1 MNLSGLVKTLQQL
14 PAYRALVTQR
24 DSTPQALLSAA
35 RPLVVAGVKQDRPG
49 SLVLVTARSEMA
61 QQLATQLEIWL
72 PSVAE
77 GGPPVFVFAE
87 PDALPYE
94 RIAWSGYTRQQRL
107 TAMAALQSR
116 TGVRPVV
123 IVSARAL
130 MQKTLPARELRL
142 ALRPLKVGGVVRLEQ
157 MTTNW
162 AQTGYNPAETVEEP
176 GTFARR
182 GGIID
187 IWPPNLSQP
196 VRIDLFGDE
205 VDSLRLFDPTTQRS
219 LQHVQSIEIGPGSEA
234 LSKYGPAALERLGV
248 KGGNLSAPENV
259 AGADVSPLLD
269 PGLLLAMRE
278 ELRLQVEHLS
288 QGQSFHGIEWY
299 LPYFYE
305 QPASLLDYVD
315 SDATLVVDDALDLF
329 ATIHELEAQ
338 AATLREELLRAGEL
352 PQTFAPSYFNGDELR
367 STLQGKQPLLL
378 GYGDLFG
385 KSTSANTELAR
396 CFAPGPRYGGKLKP
410 IAADSIK
417 ARDGGD
423 LTLLVTRQAAR
434 IQELLRENDL
444 IVHVQSDLHHLPNQP
459 ITLVQGVMGEGFVM
473 KGVGEAVV
481 GAADADPKSR
491 PEGPRQNPKSATLH
505 FYTDTELFGW
515 SKPQAR
521 HRTHKQS
528 RVAPEVFFSDVK
540 AGDYVVHLEHGIGT
554 YDGLVTLKLDGVARE
569 YLQVSYARND
579 KLYVPVHQADRL
591 SRYVGAGE
599 KTPMISR
606 LGTADWQTV
615 KERAKRAVADIADDL
630 LALYAEREMAI
641 GHMYSPDNPWQE
653 EMEASFSYEET
664 LDQLQAIEAIKQ
676 DMESTRPMDRLIC
689 GDVGYGKTEVAIRA
703 AFKAILDGKQVAML
717 VPTTVLAQQHYRTIS
732 QRLSKFPVRVEMLSR
747 FRTPAQQEKIIRGLR
762 EGSIDF
768 VVGTHRL
775 LSDDI
780 DFKDLSMLIIDEEQR
795 FGVSHKEKF
804 KQLRTQ
810 VDVLTLSATPI
821 PRTLHMSLSGIRDM
835 STIHTPPKE
844 RLPVHTV
851 LSEFDET
858 LVRQAV
864 QREIDRNGQ
873 VFVVNDKIRGLQY
886 LADRIQHLVPAARII
901 VAHGQMAERA
911 LEDAMLAFSE
921 GEYDV
926 LVATTIIENGLD
938 IPNANT
944 ILINRAEHFGLA
956 QLYQLRGRVGR
967 SAQRGHCYLL
977 YEKHTSLSYDARR
990 RLAAIME
997 SSEELGAGFR
1007 IAMRDLE
1014 IRGAGELLGARQHGN
1029 IDSVGFDLYTR
1040 LLAQAINEAKRKK
1053 DRFDKAVQGDKV
1065 TGEQGDPVTERVPA
1079 GREITPSPPHSLTP
1093 PPAHL
1098 VTEVPD
1104 TPFDLEDP
1112 LAPPVQLDLPLDAQL
1127 PQTYIAD
1134 EGLRLQLYRRIAGVT
1149 HLETLDEMRQELLDR
1164 FGKDEETGTVPIE
1177 VENLLFQIKIKI
1189 LALKAGVERIGREL
1203 DQLVLKSEALE
1214 NMNRPAMQ
1222 RRIRTGLGQIDDEN
1236 IDPEQSARVAR
1247 RAIYLPIDD
1256 EGNWKI
1262 ALVRTL
1268 EIMAYS

>member
-1 MNLSGLVKTLQQL
+1 MNLSGLVKMLEQL
-14 PAYRALVTQR
+14 PAYGALVAQME
-24 DSTPQALLSAA
+24 STPQALLQAA
-35 RPLVVAGVKQDRPG
+35 RPFVVAGLKSDRPG
-49 SLVLVTARSEMA
+49 ALLLVTARSEMA
-61 QQLATQLEIWL
+61 QQLAAQLETWL
-72 PSVAE
+72 PPVAE
-77 GGPPVFVFAE
+77 GGPPVYLFAE

-107 TAMAALQSR
+107 TALAALQSR
-116 TGVRPVV
+116 TGTRPLV
-123 IVSARAL
+123 IASARAL

-142 ALRPLKVGGVVRLEQ
+142 ALRPLKVAGIVRLEQ

-176 GTFARR
+176 GAFARR
-182 GGIID
+182 GGVID
-187 IWPPNLSQP
+187 IWPPNLPQP

-219 LQHVQSIEIGPGSEA
+219 QQHIQSIEIGPGSEA

-259 AGADVSPLLD
+259 GSDPARAPLFD
-269 PGLLLAMRE
+269 PNLLLVVRE
-278 ELRLQVEHLS
+278 ELRLQVEYLN
-288 QGQSFHGIEWY
+288 QGNSFHGIEWY

-305 QPASLLDYVD
+305 QPASLLDYLD
-315 SDATLVVDDALDLF
+315 ADATLVVDDALDLF
-329 ATIHELEAQ
+329 ATVSELENQ
-338 AATLREELLRAGEL
+338 AISLREELLRAGEL
-352 PQTFAPSYFNGDELR
+352 PQAFAPSYFTADELR
-367 STLQGKQPLLL
+367 SALLAKKPLLL
-378 GYGDLFG
+378 GYGDLYG
-385 KSTSANTELAR
+385 KSSSANTTLAR
-396 CFAPGPRYGGKLKP
+396 SFAPGPRYGGKTKS
-410 IAADSIK
+410 IAADIIK
-417 ARDGGD
+417 AREQGEQM
-423 LTLLVTRQAAR
+423 LLVTRQAAR
-434 IQELLRENDL
+434 VQELLREHEL
-444 IVHVQSDLHHLPNQP
+444 VAHVQSDLRQPPNQSV
-459 ITLVQGVMGEGFVM
+459 TLVQGVMGEGFVM
-473 KGVGEAVV
+473 KGLEPTTEAT
-481 GAADADPKSR
+481 AA
-491 PEGPRQNPKSATLH
+491 NPPANTLH

-521 HRTHKQS
+521 HRSHKQS

-540 AGDYVVHLEHGIGT
+540 AGDFVVHLEHGIGK
-554 YDGLVTLKLDGVARE
+554 YDGLVKLKLDGVERE
-569 YLQVSYARND
+569 YLQVSYARSD

-599 KTPMISR
+599 KTPMITR
-606 LGTADWQTV
+606 LGTADWQAV
-615 KERAKRAVADIADDL
+615 KDRAKRAVADIADDL
-630 LALYAEREMAI
+630 LKLYAEREMAI
-641 GHMYSPDNPWQE
+641 GHIYSPDNPWLE
-653 EMEASFSYEET
+653 EMEASFPYEET
-664 LDQLQAIEAIKQ
+664 LDQLQAIEAVKQ

-717 VPTTVLAQQHYRTIS
+717 VPTTVLAQQHFRTIS

-747 FRTPAQQEKIIRGLR
+747 FRTPAQQQRILQGLR

-775 LSDDI
+775 LSDDT
-780 DFKDLSMLIIDEEQR
+780 DFKDLGMIVIDEEQR

-804 KQLRTQ
+804 KQLRTKL
-810 VDVLTLSATPI
+810 DVLTLSATPI

-835 STIHTPPKE
+835 STINTPPKE
-844 RLPVHTV
+844 RLPIHTV

-858 LVRQAV
+858 LVRQVV
-864 QREIDRNGQ
+864 QREIDRKGQ

-886 LADRIQHLVPAARII
+886 LADRIQHLVPTARII
-901 VAHGQMAERA
+901 VAHGQLPERE

-921 GEYDV
+921 GEFDV

-944 ILINRAEHFGLA
+944 ILINRADHFGLA

-977 YEKHTSLSYDARR
+977 YEKHTALSYDARR
-990 RLAAIME
+990 RLSAIME

-1040 LLAQAINEAKRKK
+1040 LLAQAINEAKHKK
-1053 DRFDKAVQGDKV
+1053 ARFDKAMQQGKGQEGATGAQADV
-1065 TGEQGDPVTERVPA
+1065 TGDVA
-1079 GREITPSPPHSLTP
+1079 TPSSRQPATP
-1093 PPAHL
+1093 STTLP
-1098 VTEVPD
+1098 VNEMPD
-1104 TPFDLEDP
+1104 TLFDLDDP
-1112 LAPPVQLDLPLDAQL
+1112 LAPPVQLDLPLDAQI

-1134 EGLRLQLYRRIAGVT
+1134 DGLRLQLYRRIAGVT
-1149 HLETLDEMRQELLDR
+1149 HLETLDEMRQELIDR
-1164 FGKDEETGTVPIE
+1164 FGKDEETGAVPEE
-1177 VENLLFQIKIKI
+1177 VENLLFQIKVKI
-1189 LALKAGVERIGREL
+1189 LALKANVVRIGREL
-1203 DQLVLKSEALE
+1203 EQLVLRSEALE

-1222 RRIRTGLGQIDDEN
+1222 RRIRMGLGQIDDES

-1256 EGNWKI
+1256 EGSWKV

>member
-1 MNLSGLVKTLQQL
+1 MNLSGLTKMLQQM
-14 PAYRALVTQR
+14 PAYRELVTEM
-24 DSTPQALLSAA
+24 DSTPQALLAAA
-35 RPLVVAGVKQDRPG
+35 RPLVVAGLKNDRPG
-49 SLVLVTARSEMA
+49 ALVLLTARSEMA
-61 QQLATQLEIWL
+61 QQLATQLETWL
-72 PSVAE
+72 PPVEE
-77 GGPPVFVFAE
+77 GGPPVYIFAE
-87 PDALPYE
+87 PDSLPYE
-94 RIAWSGYTRQQRL
+94 RIPWSGYTRQQRL
-107 TAMAALQSR
+107 TALSALQSR
-116 TGVRPVV
+116 IGVRPVV
-123 IVSARAL
+123 IASARAL
-130 MQKTLPARELRL
+130 MQKTLPARELRM
-142 ALRPLKVGGVVRLEQ
+142 ALRPLKTGGVVRLEQ

-187 IWPPNLSQP
+187 IWPPNLTQP

-205 VDSLRLFDPTTQRS
+205 VDNLRFFDPTTQRS
-219 LQHVQSIEIGPGSEA
+219 LQHIQSVEIGPGSEA
-234 LSKYGPAALERLGV
+234 LSKYGPAALERLGI

-259 AGADVSPLLD
+259 ASTMLSPLLD
-269 PGLLLAMRE
+269 PSLLLAIRE

-288 QGQSFHGIEWY
+288 QGHSFHGIEWY

-305 QPASLLDYVD
+305 QPSSLLDYLD

-329 ATIHELEAQ
+329 ATISELEAQ

-352 PQTFAPSYFNGDELR
+352 PHTFAPSFFTGDELR
-367 STLQGKQPLLL
+367 SALQAKKPLLL

-385 KSTSANTELAR
+385 KSTSANTTLAR
-396 CFAPGPRYGGKLKP
+396 CFAPGPRYGGKTKP
-410 IAADSIK
+410 ITADLVK
-417 ARDGGD
+417 AREQGE

-434 IQELLRENDL
+434 VQELLHESDL
-444 IVHVQSDLHHLPNQP
+444 PVHVQSDLHHVPSQP

-473 KGVGEAVV
+473 KGVEV
-481 GAADADPKSR
+481 
-491 PEGPRQNPKSATLH
+491 ATQAHNLH
-505 FYTDTELFGW
+505 FHTDTELFGW

-599 KTPMISR
+599 KTPMITR

-630 LALYAEREMAI
+630 LKLYAERELVT
-641 GHMYSPDNPWQE
+641 GHVYSPDNPWQE
-653 EMEASFSYEET
+653 EMEASFPYEET
-664 LDQLQAIEAIKQ
+664 LDQLQAIEAVKH
-676 DMESTRPMDRLIC
+676 DMESSRPMDRLIC

-780 DFKDLSMLIIDEEQR
+780 EFKDLSMLVIDEEQR
-795 FGVSHKEKF
+795 FGVAHKEKF
-804 KQLRTQ
+804 KQLRSK

-835 STIHTPPKE
+835 STINTPPKE
-844 RLPVHTV
+844 RLPIHTV

-873 VFVVNDKIRGLQY
+873 IFVVNDKVRGLQY
-886 LADRIQHLVPAARII
+886 LADRIQHLVPTARIV
-901 VAHGQMAERA
+901 VAHGQMGERE

-921 GEYDV
+921 GNYDV

-944 ILINRAEHFGLA
+944 ILINRADHFGLA

-977 YEKHTSLSYDARR
+977 YDKHTSLSYDARR
-990 RLAAIME
+990 RLSAIME

-1040 LLAQAINEAKRKK
+1040 LLAQAINDAKRKK
-1053 DRFDKAVQGDKV
+1053 ARFEQAVQGDQGTERQEDKE
-1065 TGEQGDPVTERVPA
+1065 TGRQEEGEQPVTQ
-1079 GREITPSPPHSLTP
+1079 SPPHLVTLSP
-1093 PPAHL
+1093 SHP

-1104 TPFDLEDP
+1104 TPFDIEDP
-1112 LAPPVQLDLPLDAQL
+1112 LAPPVQLDLPIDAQL

-1149 HLETLDEMRQELLDR
+1149 HLETLDEMRQELIDR
-1164 FGKDEETGTVPIE
+1164 FGKDEETGSVPEE
-1177 VENLLFQIKIKI
+1177 VENLLFQIKVKI

-1222 RRIRTGLGQIDDEN
+1222 RRIRLGLGQIDDEN

-1256 EGNWKI
+1256 EGNWKT

>member
-1 MNLSGLVKTLQQL
+1 MNLSGLTKMLQQM
-14 PAYRALVTQR
+14 PAYRELVTQM
-24 DSTPQALLSAA
+24 DSTPQALLAAA
-35 RPLVVAGVKQDRPG
+35 RPLVAAGLKNDRPG
-49 SLVLVTARSEMA
+49 ALVLLTARSEMA
-61 QQLATQLEIWL
+61 QQLATQLETWL
-72 PSVAE
+72 PPVTE
-77 GGPPVFVFAE
+77 GGPPVYVFAE

-94 RIAWSGYTRQQRL
+94 RIPWSGYTRQQRL
-107 TAMAALQSR
+107 TALSALQSR
-116 TGVRPVV
+116 IGVRPVV
-123 IVSARAL
+123 ITSARAL
-130 MQKTLPARELRL
+130 MQKTLPARELRM
-142 ALRPLKVGGVVRLEQ
+142 ALRPLKTGGIVRLEQ

-187 IWPPNLSQP
+187 IWPPNLTQP

-205 VDSLRLFDPTTQRS
+205 VDNLRFFDPTTQRS
-219 LQHVQSIEIGPGSEA
+219 LQHVQSVEIGPGSEA
-234 LSKYGPAALERLGV
+234 LSKYGPAALERLSI

-259 AGADVSPLLD
+259 ASTMDSPLLD
-269 PGLLLAMRE
+269 PSLLLAIRE

-288 QGQSFHGIEWY
+288 QGHSFHGIEWY

-305 QPASLLDYVD
+305 QPASLLDYLD

-329 ATIHELEAQ
+329 ATISELEAQ

-352 PQTFAPSYFNGDELR
+352 PHTFAPSFFTGDELR
-367 STLQGKQPLLL
+367 SALQAKKPLLL

-385 KSTSANTELAR
+385 KSTSANTNLAR
-396 CFAPGPRYGGKLKP
+396 CFTPGPRYGGKTKP
-410 IAADSIK
+410 ITADLIK
-417 ARDGGD
+417 ARDQGE

-434 IQELLRENDL
+434 VQELLRESDL
-444 IVHVQSDLHHLPNQP
+444 PVHVQSDLHHIPSQP

-473 KGVGEAVV
+473 KGVEI
-481 GAADADPKSR
+481 GAQER
-491 PEGPRQNPKSATLH
+491 TLH

-569 YLQVSYARND
+569 YLQVSYARSD

-599 KTPMISR
+599 KTPMITR

-630 LALYAEREMAI
+630 LKLYAEREMVT
-641 GHMYSPDNPWQE
+641 GHVYSPDNPWQE
-653 EMEASFSYEET
+653 EMEASFPYEET
-664 LDQLQAIEAIKQ
+664 LDQLQAIEAVKH
-676 DMESTRPMDRLIC
+676 DMESSRPMDRLIC

-780 DFKDLSMLIIDEEQR
+780 EFKDLSMLVIDEEQR
-795 FGVSHKEKF
+795 FGVAHKEKF
-804 KQLRTQ
+804 KQLRSK

-835 STIHTPPKE
+835 STINTPPKE
-844 RLPVHTV
+844 RLPIHTV

-873 VFVVNDKIRGLQY
+873 VFVVNDKVRGLQY
-886 LADRIQHLVPAARII
+886 LADRIQHLVPTARIV
-901 VAHGQMAERA
+901 VAHGQMGERE

-921 GEYDV
+921 GNYDV

-944 ILINRAEHFGLA
+944 IIINRADHFGLA

-977 YEKHTSLSYDARR
+977 YDKHTTLSYDARR
-990 RLAAIME
+990 RLSAIME

-1040 LLAQAINEAKRKK
+1040 LLAQAINDAKRKK
-1053 DRFDKAVQGDKV
+1053 ARFEQAMQADQETERQEDKETGGQEEGD
-1065 TGEQGDPVTERVPA
+1065 QPVTQSSPHLVPLS
-1079 GREITPSPPHSLTP
+1079 PSHP
-1093 PPAHL
+1093 

-1104 TPFDLEDP
+1104 TPFDIEDP
-1112 LAPPVQLDLPLDAQL
+1112 LAPPVQLDLPIDAQL

-1149 HLETLDEMRQELLDR
+1149 HLETLDEMRQELIDR
-1164 FGKDEETGTVPIE
+1164 FGKDEETGSVPEE
-1177 VENLLFQIKIKI
+1177 VENLLFQIKVKI

-1222 RRIRTGLGQIDDEN
+1222 RRIRLGLGQIDDEN

-1256 EGNWKI
+1256 EGNWKT

>member
-1 MNLSGLVKTLQQL
+1 MNLSGLTKLLQQM
-14 PAYRALVTQR
+14 PAYRELVTQM
-24 DSTPQALLSAA
+24 DGTPQALLASA
-35 RPLVVAGVKQDRPG
+35 RPLVVAGLKSDRPG
-49 SLVLVTARSEMA
+49 ALVLLTARSEMA
-61 QQLATQLEIWL
+61 QQLATQLETWL
-72 PSVAE
+72 PPVEE
-77 GGPPVFVFAE
+77 GGPPVYVFAE

-94 RIAWSGYTRQQRL
+94 RIPWSGYTRQQRL
-107 TAMAALQSR
+107 TALAALQSR
-116 TGVRPVV
+116 IGIRPVV
-123 IVSARAL
+123 IASARAF
-130 MQKTLPARELRL
+130 MQKTLPARELRM
-142 ALRPLKVGGVVRLEQ
+142 ALRPLKTGGVVRLEQ
-157 MTTNW
+157 MITNW

-176 GTFARR
+176 GNFARR

-187 IWPPNLSQP
+187 IWPPNLTQP

-205 VDSLRLFDPTTQRS
+205 VDNLRFFDPTTQRS
-219 LQHVQSIEIGPGSEA
+219 LQHIQSVEIGPGSEA
-234 LSKYGPAALERLGV
+234 LSKYGPAALERLAI

-259 AGADVSPLLD
+259 ASTMLSPLLD
-269 PGLLLAMRE
+269 PSLLLAIRE

-288 QGQSFHGIEWY
+288 QGHSFHGIEWY

-305 QPASLLDYVD
+305 QPSSLLDYLD

-329 ATIHELEAQ
+329 ATISELEAQ

-352 PQTFAPSYFNGDELR
+352 PHTFAPSFFTGDELR
-367 STLQGKQPLLL
+367 SALQTKKPLLL

-385 KSTSANTELAR
+385 KSTSANTTLAR
-396 CFAPGPRYGGKLKP
+396 CFAPGPRYGGKTKP
-410 IAADSIK
+410 ITADLIK
-417 ARDGGD
+417 ARDQGE

-434 IQELLRENDL
+434 VQELLRESDL
-444 IVHVQSDLHHLPNQP
+444 PVHVQSDLHHLPSQP

-473 KGVGEAVV
+473 KGVEIERLR
-481 GAADADPKSR
+481 DKEIQTQPDPANKPNLSIS
-491 PEGPRQNPKSATLH
+491 QSLNLH

-528 RVAPEVFFSDVK
+528 RVAAEVFFSDVK

-569 YLQVSYARND
+569 YLQVSYARSD

-599 KTPMISR
+599 KTPMITR

-615 KERAKRAVADIADDL
+615 KEKAKRAVADIADDL
-630 LALYAEREMAI
+630 LKLYAERELVT
-641 GHMYSPDNPWQE
+641 GHVYSPDNPWQE
-653 EMEASFSYEET
+653 EMEASFPYEET
-664 LDQLQAIEAIKQ
+664 LDQLQAIEAVKH
-676 DMESTRPMDRLIC
+676 DMESSRPMDRLIC

-747 FRTPAQQEKIIRGLR
+747 FRTPSQQEKIIRGLR

-780 DFKDLSMLIIDEEQR
+780 DFKELSMLIIDEEQR
-795 FGVSHKEKF
+795 FGVAHKEKF
-804 KQLRTQ
+804 KQLRSK

-835 STIHTPPKE
+835 STINTPPKE
-844 RLPVHTV
+844 RLPIHTV

-858 LVRQAV
+858 LVRQVV

-873 VFVVNDKIRGLQY
+873 VFVVNDKVRGLQY
-886 LADRIQHLVPAARII
+886 LADRIQHLVPTARIV
-901 VAHGQMAERA
+901 VAHGQMGERE

-921 GEYDV
+921 GNYDV

-944 ILINRAEHFGLA
+944 ILINRADHFGLA

-977 YEKHTSLSYDARR
+977 YDKHTSLSYDARR
-990 RLAAIME
+990 RLSAIME

-1040 LLAQAINEAKRKK
+1040 LLAQAINDAKRKK
-1053 DRFDKAVQGDKV
+1053 ARFEQALQKEEDTGNEEIERLRDK
-1065 TGEQGDPVTERVPA
+1065 
-1079 GREITPSPPHSLTP
+1079 EIEPDNATISQSPNLSIS
-1093 PPAHL
+1093 A
-1098 VTEVPD
+1098 VPD

-1112 LAPPVQLDLPLDAQL
+1112 LAPPVQLDLPIDAQL
-1127 PQTYIAD
+1127 PQRYIAD

-1149 HLETLDEMRQELLDR
+1149 HLETLDEMRQELIDR
-1164 FGKDEETGTVPIE
+1164 FGKDEETSSVPEE
-1177 VENLLFQIKIKI
+1177 VENLLFQIKVKI

-1222 RRIRTGLGQIDDEN
+1222 RRIRLGLGQIDDEN

-1256 EGNWKI
+1256 DGNWKT

>member
-1 MNLSGLVKTLQQL
+1 MNLSGLVKMLQQM
-14 PAYRALVTQR
+14 PAYRALVTQL
-24 DSTPQALLSAA
+24 DSTPQALLASA
-35 RPLVVAGVKQDRPG
+35 RPLVVAGLKQDRPG

-61 QQLATQLEIWL
+61 QQLATQLETWL
-72 PSVAE
+72 PPVEE

-107 TAMAALQSR
+107 TALSALQSR
-116 TGVRPVV
+116 IGVRPVV
-123 IVSARAL
+123 IASARAL

-162 AQTGYNPAETVEEP
+162 VQTGYNPAETVEEP

-187 IWPPNLSQP
+187 IWPPNVPQP

-219 LQHVQSIEIGPGSEA
+219 LQHIQNIEIGPGSEA
-234 LSKYGPAALERLGV
+234 LSKYGAAVLERLGI

-259 AGADVSPLLD
+259 AGADESPLLD
-269 PGLLLAMRE
+269 PRLLLAIRE

-305 QPASLLDYVD
+305 QPASLLDYLD
-315 SDATLVVDDALDLF
+315 NDATLVIDDALDLF

-352 PQTFAPSYFNGDELR
+352 PTTFAPSYFTGDELR
-367 STLQGKQPLLL
+367 SVLQAKRALLL

-396 CFAPGPRYGGKLKP
+396 CFAPGPRYGGKTKP
-410 IAADSIK
+410 IAADLLK
-417 ARDGGD
+417 ARESGD

-434 IQELLRENDL
+434 IQELLREDDL
-444 IVHVQSDLHHLPNQP
+444 NVHVQSDLRHLPNQP

-473 KGVGEAVV
+473 KGVEIEPQNAVS
-481 GAADADPKSR
+481 GKPNLSIS
-491 PEGPRQNPKSATLH
+491 QSLNLH

-630 LALYAEREMAI
+630 LALYAEREMVT
-641 GHMYSPDNPWQE
+641 GHIYSPDNPWQE
-653 EMEASFSYEET
+653 EMEASFPYEET
-664 LDQLQAIEAIKQ
+664 LDQLQAIDAIKQ
-676 DMESTRPMDRLIC
+676 DMESNRPMDRLIC

-747 FRTPAQQEKIIRGLR
+747 FRTPSQQEKIIRGLR

-775 LSDDI
+775 LSDDT
-780 DFKDLSMLIIDEEQR
+780 DFKELGMIIIDEEQR
-795 FGVSHKEKF
+795 FGVAHKEKF

-835 STIHTPPKE
+835 STINTPPKE
-844 RLPVHTV
+844 RLPIHTV
-851 LSEFDET
+851 LSEFDEV

-873 VFVVNDKIRGLQY
+873 VFVVNDKVRGLQY

-901 VAHGQMAERA
+901 VAHGQMPERE
-911 LEDAMLAFSE
+911 LEDAMIAFSE

-944 ILINRAEHFGLA
+944 ILINRADHFGLA

-977 YEKHTSLSYDARR
+977 YEKHTALSYDARR
-990 RLAAIME
+990 RLSAIME

-1053 DRFDKAVQGDKV
+1053 DRFEKAVQGDTV
-1065 TGEQGDPVTERVPA
+1065 TGGQGDTETESVPSE
-1079 GREITPSPPHSLTP
+1079 RELTP
-1093 PPAHL
+1093 TPAHPL
-1098 VTEVPD
+1098 TPLPAHPLTEVPD

-1164 FGKDEETGTVPIE
+1164 FGKDEETGMVPIE
-1177 VENLLFQIKIKI
+1177 VENLLFQIKVKI

-1222 RRIRTGLGQIDDEN
+1222 RRIRLGLGQIDDEN

-1256 EGNWKI
+1256 EGSWKT